1 MTRVSKVLPVL
12 AIGSLLAACG
22 SGNHPARSS
31 TPTLA
36 PTPAPSVTSNSTVA
50 PTLSPTPQPA
60 SPAPKPTPRPTG
72 RPPHH
77 NTSPP
82 ARPHVLL
89 IMLENKGYGATLGS
103 CAADP
108 YLCSLASQYLSA
120 TAWYA
125 VSHPSLPNYLA
136 VTSGSTQGCSSDG
149 CPVGIGAPD
158 LGGQLT
164 AAGIPWDAYMESLP
178 SACDNIAASGVYTR
192 VHNPFVYYTDDA
204 SRCHDVPYPGSGGL
218 ISALEGSTP
227 PDFVWISPNLDND
240 MHDGSVQQG
249 DAWLKANLAPVLASS
264 WFTGGTATVIVT
276 MDENDKQSAPAGG
289 QVPFVVISSRA
300 KGAGAVT
307 TYGNLFGTLRSIEEV
322 FGLPLLGGAQS
333 LSNGDIVRYFG

>member
-1 MTRVSKVLPVL
+1 M
-12 AIGSLLAACG
+12 
-22 SGNHPARSS
+22 
-31 TPTLA
+31 
-36 PTPAPSVTSNSTVA
+36 
-50 PTLSPTPQPA
+50 
-60 SPAPKPTPRPTG
+60 
-72 RPPHH
+72 PPHH

-164 AAGIPWDAYMESLP
+164 AAGIPWEAYMESLP

-192 VHNPFVYYTDDA
+192 VHNPFVYYTDNA

-218 ISALEGSTP
+218 ISSLDGSTP

-240 MHDGSVQQG
+240 MHNGSVQQG

-264 WFTGGTATVIVT
+264 WFTGGNATVIVT

-289 QVPFVVISSRA
+289 QVPYVVISSRA

-307 TYGNLFGTLRSIEEV
+307 TYGNLFGALRSIEEV
-322 FGLPLLGGAQS
+322 FGLPLLGSAQS

>member
-22 SGNHPARSS
+22 GGNHPARSS
-31 TPTLA
+31 TPT
-36 PTPAPSVTSNSTVA
+36 PAPSVTSNPTVA
-50 PTLSPTPQPA
+50 PTLPPTPQPT
-60 SPAPKPTPRPTG
+60 SPAPKPTPRPTST
-72 RPPHH
+72 PPHH
-77 NTSPP
+77 NISPP
-82 ARPHVLL
+82 GRPHVLL

-136 VTSGSTQGCSSDG
+136 VTSGSAQGCTSDG

-164 AAGIPWDAYMESLP
+164 AAGIPWEAYMESLP
-178 SACDNIAASGVYTR
+178 SACDTIAASGVYTR
-192 VHNPFVYYTDDA
+192 VHNPFVYYTDNA

-218 ISALEGSTP
+218 ISALDGSTP

-240 MHDGSVQQG
+240 MHYGSVQQG

-264 WFTGGTATVIVT
+264 WFSGGSATVIVT
-276 MDENDKQSAPAGG
+276 MDENDKQSTPAGG

-307 TYGNLFGTLRSIEEV
+307 TFGNLFGTLRSIEEV

-333 LSNGDIVRYFG
+333 LSNGDIARYFG